1 MNFRSKRVLVPA
13 ALTAVLVGGGAVWAT
28 TAAADDVR
36 GSERDRVVTA
46 ALEAVPDGEAA
57 QVETSDDPGEAYE
70 VEVFRADGTEVD
82 LALDADLA
90 VVSRDDDDRDDR
102 DDRDDVRDDRADDR
116 DADDRVL
123 SATERERAEQAAL
136 AAVGGGVVTDVEAS
150 DDRGVA
156 YEVEVVERDG
166 TEHDVDLDT
175 TYDVVDQRV
184 DR

>member
-28 TAAADDVR
+28 TANADDVR

-90 VVSRDDDDRDDR
+90 VVSRYDDTDTDRDDR
-102 DDRDDVRDDRADDR
+102 DDTREDRDDR
-116 DADDRVL
+116 DADDRAL
-123 SATERERAEQAAL
+123 SATERDRAEQAAL

>member
-28 TAAADDVR
+28 TASADDVR

-90 VVSRDDDDRDDR
+90 VVSRHDDTDDDRDDW
-102 DDRDDVRDDRADDR
+102 DDTRDDR

-136 AAVGGGVVTDVEAS
+136 AAVDGGVVTVVEAS